1 MSYKG
6 YIYVVDC
13 KNCCILVINC
23 LGELIWELIDFGNI
37 GLVVIVLNKRGN
49 LIVIDVMII
58 RVYSLDGILL
68 YNFFLVYSKRDLWLE
83 FLVLIVDCD
92 GVILV
97 VDLLNYRI

>member
-1 MSYKG
+1 MLLIVK
-6 YIYVVDC
+6 IVV
-13 KNCCILVINC
+13 LVINC